1 MPTKYIKE
9 SLSFIIENYELTDE
23 VKIALTELK
32 EKVSDDL
39 SQQEKYEILIKWISI
54 FKDVGNLA
62 VTIQKL
68 FE

>member
-1 MPTKYIKE
+1 MSTKNIKNA
-9 SLSFIIENYELTDE
+9 LSDIIENYELTEE
-23 VKIALTELK
+23 VKIALNDLR
-32 EKVSDDL
+32 EKISDDL
-39 SQQEKYEILIKWISI
+39 TQKEKFEILIKWISI

>member
-1 MPTKYIKE
+1 MSTKYIKNA
-9 SLSFIIENYELTDE
+9 LSDIIENYELTEE
-23 VKIALTELK
+23 VKIALNDLR
-32 EKVSDDL
+32 EKISDDL
-39 SQQEKYEILIKWISI
+39 TQKEKFEILIKWISI

>member
-1 MPTKYIKE
+1 MSTKYIKNA
-9 SLSFIIENYELTDE
+9 LSDIIENYELTEE
-23 VKIALTELK
+23 VKIALNDLR

-39 SQQEKYEILIKWISI
+39 TQKEKFEILIKWISI

-62 VTIQKL
+62 EIIQKL